1 MPKLALRLGTDAVQ
15 GFFGVTFDARQGGL
29 PPKNDDS
36 VFRQMREHGDDTPSP
51 KRPIRDVKVS

>member
-36 VFRQMREHGDDTPSP
+36 SFGKCENMAMIRRRLNGPSG
-51 KRPIRDVKVS
+51 R